1 MTTAG
6 FGIKDSIQCVID
18 NQYEQILHYDN
29 VITFKSDVES
39 EEINNIISSIK
50 KDEYYKEYTTDYGY
64 TADVKALGGGDSYST
79 EITVVDNTDKYSDFV
94 TFRTRKKHNQLELND
109 DGVTIVMITHEPD
122 IARCAKRIMYIRD
135 GELHG
140 EKAGEQE

>member
-1 MTTAG
+1 MTVIGIAGCTALTTAG

-94 TFRTRKKHNQLELND
+94 TFRTRKKHTLFKGLIFTD
-109 DGVTIVMITHEPD
+109 IVLPIVAYAMML
-122 IARCAKRIMYIRD
+122 MYKYLSGRN
-135 GELHG
+135 H
-140 EKAGEQE
+140 